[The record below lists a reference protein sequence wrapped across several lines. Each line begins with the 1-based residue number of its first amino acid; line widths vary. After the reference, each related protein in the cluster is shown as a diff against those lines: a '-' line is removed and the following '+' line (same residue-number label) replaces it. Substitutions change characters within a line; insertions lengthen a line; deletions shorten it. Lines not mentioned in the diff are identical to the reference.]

1 MSKESLTLDAAQD
14 ALLQQVVVPAFIEK
28 LASRGYPIETQEEL
42 EQCLA
47 IATRLEAAQAH
58 ESVKSASDRSAF
70 LKEACARLDTVL
82 GQQAPDPYA
91 AAGAQ
96 LVSKFPK
103 LAEAV
108 AVLQSPPA
116 TS

>member
-1 MSKESLTLDAAQD
+1 MSNETLTQDAAQA
-14 ALLQQVVVPAFIEK
+14 ALIQQVVVPAFIEK

-42 EQCLA
+42 EHCLA

-70 LKEACARLDTVL
+70 LKEACARLDAVL
-82 GQQAPDPYA
+82 GQQASDPYA
-91 AAGAQ
+91 AVGAQ
-96 LVSKFPK
+96 LVSQFPK
-103 LAEAV
+103 LAEV
-108 AVLQSPPA
+108 AAALQSPPA